1 MCMCLIYMQ
10 IYDYILYINI
20 CICIHIHAYI
30 LYMHIYIY
38 DSLLYM
44 YVCMHDFQNLST
56 KDKRN
61 VPFVLCIH
69 VSEEETNHE
78 KTVKSE
84 KQTEGFGREG
94 W

>member
-1 MCMCLIYMQ
+1 MLIYF
-10 IYDYILYINI
+10 I
-20 CICIHIHAYI
+20 C
-30 LYMHIYIY
+30 IYIY

-69 VSEEETNHE
+69 VSEETNHE

-84 KQTEGFGREG
+84 K
-94 W
+94 